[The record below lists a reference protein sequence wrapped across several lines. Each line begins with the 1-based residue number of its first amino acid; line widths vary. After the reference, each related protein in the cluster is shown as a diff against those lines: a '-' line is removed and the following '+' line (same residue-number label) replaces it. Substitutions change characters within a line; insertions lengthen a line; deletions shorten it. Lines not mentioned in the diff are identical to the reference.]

1 MREKYDFSKS
11 MKNPYLK
18 KAPTI
23 RRGRELTIASG
34 AYAKLRRLKGKIEF
48 HIKLSKLRKDRPAG

>member
-1 MREKYDFSKS
+1 MRKKYDFSKS

-23 RRGRELTIASG
+23 RRERELKTASG
-34 AYAKLRRLKGKIEF
+34 AYAKLRRLKGKVEF
-48 HIKLSKLRKDRPAG
+48 HIKLAKLRKD